1 MPPSRHH
8 WLTAQ
13 QAAVVM
19 NTTSA
24 EVCRLLALGRL
35 AGTKQKQPGRPGNG
49 QWLIDPKSVAQER
62 RRAAKRAAWPAQR
75 GRPPEKPRSSRT
87 PKSRRKK

>member
-1 MPPSRHH
+1 
-8 WLTAQ
+8 
-13 QAAVVM
+13 M

-62 RRAAKRAAWPAQR
+62 RRASQRAAWPAQR
-75 GRPPEKPRSSRT
+75 GRPPEKPHSSRK